1 MYSVNSKILQILIQ
15 TIPVLFAIL
24 ALNTSTM
31 QAYILG
37 IDIGTGSTKAVAI
50 SLTGEALGTVSAHY
64 PINSPEPGYSE
75 QDPALIWDAFVKCLS
90 GIIEKLGTPPSA
102 VSLSSAMHSII
113 PVNEVG
119 DALYPMITW
128 ADSRSEN
135 IAQALR
141 VTGLGASLYHHCG
154 TAIHAMSP
162 LNKLLWLKDNESAIF
177 ESAHKFISIKE
188 YIWFKLFGVFEVDYS
203 IASATG
209 MFDIVDKQWSAEAL
223 DLIGIPANKLSEPV
237 NTTYYRTGVNE
248 SVVLLTGINTQTPF
262 VAGASDGACA
272 NLGSHTNAPGVAALT
287 IGTSGAVRITSA
299 KPVYNFEAMV
309 FNYLLDDTTFVC
321 GGAVNNGGIA
331 VNWLLKNF
339 LKKENITSA
348 DYDALFDE
356 IATVPAGSDGLIF
369 LPYLYG
375 ERAPLWDTKTSGTF
389 FNVKPAHTRSHFLR
403 AELEGICFALND
415 VLKTLE
421 DASGGIRQVNISG
434 GFTSS
439 VVWTQVLAD
448 ITGKKLAVLQSEDS
462 SALGA
467 IYLATRVLYPES
479 YEQLTKV
486 EQQEFIYPNKN
497 NHKVYNRMFPVFKK
511 LYADLKDT
519 MHIVN
524 GWE

>member
-1 MYSVNSKILQILIQ
+1 
-15 TIPVLFAIL
+15 
-24 ALNTSTM
+24 M

-50 SLTGEALGTVSAHY
+50 SLTGEALGTVSSHY

-75 QDPALIWDAFVKCLS
+75 QDPELIWDAFVKCLS
-90 GIIEKLGTPPSA
+90 GIITKLGSPQA
-102 VSLSSAMHSII
+102 ISLSSAMHSII
-113 PVNEVG
+113 PVDEMG
-119 DALYPMITW
+119 SALYPMITW

-141 VTGLGASLYHHCG
+141 ATEQGASLYHNCG

-162 LNKLLWLKDNESAIF
+162 LNKLLWLKTNKTEVF

-188 YIWFKLFGVFEVDYS
+188 YTWFKLFEVFEVDYS

-209 MFDIVDKQWSAEAL
+209 IFDIIKKQWSDEAL
-223 DLIGIPANKLSEPV
+223 DLIGIPASKLSKPV
-237 NTTYYRTGVNE
+237 NTTHYRTDIKSEVA
-248 SVVLLTGINTQTPF
+248 SLTGVDAQTPF
-262 VAGASDGACA
+262 VIGASDGACA
-272 NLGSHTNAPGVAALT
+272 NLGSHTTGPGIAALT
-287 IGTSGAVRITSA
+287 IGTSGAVRITSS
-299 KPVYNFEAMV
+299 KPVYNYEAMV
-309 FNYLLDDTTFVC
+309 FNYLLDEQTFVC

-339 LKKENITSA
+339 LKKENITGA
-348 DYDALFDE
+348 DYGALFNE
-356 IATVPAGSDGLIF
+356 IATVPAASEGLIF

-389 FNVKPAHTRSHFLR
+389 FNIKPAHTRSHFLR
-403 AELEGICFALND
+403 AGLEGICFALND

-421 DASGGIRQVNISG
+421 DASGEITQVNISG

-439 VVWTQVLAD
+439 AVWTQVLAD

-467 IYLATRVLYPES
+467 IYLAARVLHPES
-479 YEQLTKV
+479 YEQLTTV
-486 EQQEFIYPNKN
+486 EQQEFIAPDKN
-497 NHKVYNRMFPVFKK
+497 NHEVYNRMFPVFKK
-511 LYADLKDT
+511 LYTDLKET
-519 MHIVN
+519 MHLVDD
-524 GWE
+524 WE

>member
-1 MYSVNSKILQILIQ
+1 
-15 TIPVLFAIL
+15 
-24 ALNTSTM
+24 M

-50 SLTGEALGTVSAHY
+50 SLTGEPLGTVSNHY

-75 QDPALIWDAFVKCLS
+75 QDPLLIWDAFVKCLA
-90 GIIEKLGTPPSA
+90 GITAKLGAVPQA

-113 PVNEVG
+113 PVNEHG
-119 DALYPMITW
+119 EALLPMMTW
-128 ADSRSEN
+128 ADARSEN

-141 VTGLGASLYHHCG
+141 QTEQGASLYHNCG

-162 LNKLLWLKDNESAIF
+162 LNKLLWLRANRVDVF
-177 ESAHKFISIKE
+177 EAAHKFISIKE
-188 YIWFKLFGVFEVDYS
+188 FIWFRLFGVFEVDYS

-209 MFDIVDKQWSAEAL
+209 LFDIVKKEWNEEAMRVT
-223 DLIGIPANKLSEPV
+223 GITTAKLSAPV
-237 NTTYYRTGVNE
+237 NTTYYRNDVKPE
-248 SVVLLTGINTQTPF
+248 VVSLTGIIADTSF
-262 VAGASDGACA
+262 VTGASDGACA
-272 NLGSHTNAPGVAALT
+272 NLGSHTNSPGVAALT
-287 IGTSGAVRITSA
+287 IGTSGAVRITNP
-299 KPVYNFEAMV
+299 KPVYNYEAMI
-309 FNYLLDDTTFVC
+309 FNYLLDEQTYVC

-339 LKKENITSA
+339 LQKENLTAA
-348 DYDALFDE
+348 DYDALFAE
-356 IATVPAGSDGLIF
+356 IASVPAGSNGLIF

-389 FNVKPAHTRSHFLR
+389 FNIKPAHTRSHFLR
-403 AELEGICFALND
+403 AGLEGICFALND

-421 DASGGIRQVNISG
+421 DASGEITQVNISG

-439 VVWTQVLAD
+439 AVWTQILAD

-467 IYLATRVLYPES
+467 IYLAARVLYPKS
-479 YEQLTKV
+479 YETLTHV
-486 EQQEFIYPNKN
+486 EHQEFIEPNID
-497 NHKVYNRMFPVFKK
+497 NHSLYSRMFPVFKK
-511 LYADLKDT
+511 LYGDLKDS
-519 MHIVN
+519 MHLVD